1 MLLYIYISVRQTP
14 SKRAFVDNDI
24 TRYDVPT
31 PMRPQHASTTS
42 RAENRS
48 GEKNLLWRCG
58 VCGELGS
65 LDSVPPS
72 CPSCGAPGEE
82 IGYVDED

>member
-1 MLLYIYISVRQTP
+1 MVTSNTSLTE
-14 SKRAFVDNDI
+14 
-24 TRYDVPT
+24 
-31 PMRPQHASTTS
+31 S

-48 GEKNLLWRCG
+48 GEKVLLWRCG

-65 LDSVPPS
+65 IEAVPSS
-72 CPSCGAPGEE
+72 CPDCGASGEE

>member
-1 MLLYIYISVRQTP
+1 MTP
-14 SKRAFVDNDI
+14 GHA
-24 TRYDVPT
+24 PT
-31 PMRPQHASTTS
+31 VS

-48 GEKNLLWRCG
+48 GEKTLLWRCG

-65 LDSVPPS
+65 LDSVPRS

-82 IGYVDED
+82 IGYVEED

>member
-1 MLLYIYISVRQTP
+1 MMSRH
-14 SKRAFVDNDI
+14 A
-24 TRYDVPT
+24 PT
-31 PMRPQHASTTS
+31 VS

>member
-1 MLLYIYISVRQTP
+1 
-14 SKRAFVDNDI
+14 
-24 TRYDVPT
+24 
-31 PMRPQHASTTS
+31 MRPQHASTTS

>member
-1 MLLYIYISVRQTP
+1 MV
-14 SKRAFVDNDI
+14 ANN
-24 TRYDVPT
+24 RYP
-31 PMRPQHASTTS
+31 AES

-48 GEKNLLWRCG
+48 GEKVLLWRCG

-65 LDSVPPS
+65 VEAVPSS
-72 CPSCGAPGEE
+72 CPDCGASGEE